1 MAGQRGAAVFYN
13 PYYGNVHTSAAQV
26 FTVYDMIHELFF
38 PQTRKNQA
46 FINEKRHCIE
56 RAALL
61 IAISQSTARDIV
73 ACYPQVNPGK
83 IVITRLG
90 VDEFFFEALPKPDYK
105 RKPYLLYV
113 GARRGYKNFQRTV
126 QAFGQA
132 GLAKDFDLRVISP
145 DRADRFSGE
154 EMALLGRY
162 NLENSV
168 DLRLAVSEIELR
180 ASYSGAVALV
190 YPSEY
195 EGFGLPVLEAMAT
208 GTLVATGNVA
218 SMPEIAGNIA
228 FYFDPHSIGSIAET
242 LQRTAALPEADRLSR
257 IAQGIVHARQFSWAR
272 CQQQT
277 VEAIDRLL
285 PF

>member
-1 MAGQRGAAVFYN
+1 
-13 PYYGNVHTSAAQV
+13 
-26 FTVYDMIHELFF
+26 
-38 PQTRKNQA
+38 
-46 FINEKRHCIE
+46 
-56 RAALL
+56 
-61 IAISQSTARDIV
+61 
-73 ACYPQVNPGK
+73 
-83 IVITRLG
+83 
-90 VDEFFFEALPKPDYK
+90 VDEFFFEMPPIPDSK
-105 RKPYLLYV
+105 RKPYFIYV
-113 GARRGYKNFQRTV
+113 GARKGYKNFQRMV

-145 DRADRFSGE
+145 DSSDRFCGE

-162 NLENSV
+162 NMENSV
-168 DLRLAVSEIELR
+168 DLRLAVSEIDLR

-228 FYFDPHSIGSIAET
+228 LYFDPHSVDSIAEA
-242 LQRTAALPEADRLSR
+242 LQHMATLPEAERLSR
-257 IAQGIVHARQFSWAR
+257 ITQGIVHARQFSWAR

-277 VEAIDRLL
+277 VEAIAHLL
-285 PF
+285 PS